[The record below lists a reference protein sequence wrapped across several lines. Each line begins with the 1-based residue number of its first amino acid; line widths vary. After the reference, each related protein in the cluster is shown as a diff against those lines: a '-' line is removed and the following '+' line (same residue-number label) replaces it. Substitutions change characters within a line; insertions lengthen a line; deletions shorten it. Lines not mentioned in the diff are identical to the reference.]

1 MTEDKRYDVFHRTW
15 WRWQRVRQPAIAQF
29 KRVPGV
35 GKRTYI
41 ARGLSYDLA
50 LEVAKE
56 YNDTHEPGE
65 LSRKAE
71 LEEA

>member
-15 WRWQRVRQPAIAQF
+15 WRRGEHGG
-29 KRVPGV
+29 RVPGA

-50 LEVAKE
+50 RQVAKE
-56 YNDTHEPGE
+56 YNDTHAPGP

-71 LEEA
+71 FEEA